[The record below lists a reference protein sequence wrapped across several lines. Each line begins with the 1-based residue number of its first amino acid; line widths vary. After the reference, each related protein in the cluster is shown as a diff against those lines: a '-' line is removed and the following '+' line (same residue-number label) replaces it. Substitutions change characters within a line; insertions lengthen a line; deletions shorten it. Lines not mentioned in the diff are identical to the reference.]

1 MFLYE
6 IDLREAFWTKY
17 KNRENIKNYAFEIG
31 RNGGID
37 LVTFEYLSTF
47 YEYNAFEFKIDNIKK
62 ALLQAKFNLNYVHKS
77 WIVLPIEKQ
86 EVIKNKY
93 FKEIKSIK
101 GLGVILVKEDGYY
114 DLFIKPL
121 PKEDEDIVLNRKLL
135 ELAVHSD
142 K

>member
-6 IDLREAFWTKY
+6 KDLKDAFWTKY
-17 KNRENIKNYAFEIG
+17 KNRENIKNYVFEIG
-31 RNGGID
+31 RSGGID
-37 LVTFEYLSTF
+37 LVTFECFANS

-114 DLFIKPL
+114 ELFIKPL
-121 PKEDEDIVLNRKLL
+121 PKDEVILNRELL
-135 ELAVHSD
+135 GLAAHSD